1 MLKSLPVRILWHSL
15 NWLTRITIITVA
27 ITSIVCALT
36 IIVFRYWLL
45 PDIEQFHNKITTSLS
60 NAMGNPV
67 SIGKIEG
74 NWNGLHPHLNFTDVR
89 ILDSRGLPALV
100 LPHIDASLS
109 WLSLLTAELR
119 LNSLEIDQPKIL
131 VRRNNQGQIFIGS
144 VALATGG
151 TNNNLSDWILHQSRI
166 VVRKAIIIWL
176 DEQRGAPPLVLNQV
190 NLRIEN
196 LFNHHQFALRAVPPD
211 KLSTPLDVRGDFYGT
226 HFNKPI
232 SWHGQLF
239 SQLDHTDILAWR
251 PWINLPPQLSRGR
264 GALRGWLGIENG
276 KISRLTADMALRDVA
291 TQLTGDVPEMDVH
304 YLHGRTAWKMLR
316 DGWEVTTH
324 HLSMR
329 LHNGVQLQP
338 TDFYFRTIQAS
349 PSHPASGELRAN
361 LLQLESLVSLSNF
374 FPLNAELRTQ
384 VLAYAPRG
392 KVSNLDMRWQG
403 TPKKLTDYD
412 IKGQF
417 QNLAMLQVGTQPGF
431 SGLTVSV
438 NGSQKSGFLNIN
450 TRDLTL
456 NAPGIMREPL
466 SFHTLTGQLK
476 WQRKKGEIAVTANN
490 VSISNDDLA
499 GNLYGSYHSK
509 SGTLGIADL
518 TVNLTRGEIK
528 HAARYTPLIAL
539 APKDNDYLNS
549 ALLSGHTEDF
559 HLRLKGNLSDFPLNG
574 TTESLFE
581 ITAHA
586 QDAAMKFAPDWP
598 KIENMSGDFL
608 IHNNKMQIHAT
619 SSSLLGAKIQNL
631 SIIQPDMS
639 VPDTPL
645 QIKGEA
651 DASNNTFLQF
661 IQKSPVRSYIKGFTD
676 EIQASGKGHLDLSAQ
691 IPLLMSKPAKI
702 SGLFRL
708 QDSDINLGTGVP
720 WLRNTRGELSFTE
733 SNMQTRDVSATI
745 LGGIAH
751 LEVKTFKGGE
761 VRAAIQGHTDFGAL
775 HTKNPLLAQLHGNT
789 AWDAN
794 VSVINKQAHLILQ
807 SNLQGISSSLPAPF
821 NKRADEQWPLRVEK
835 KNITYHQDLIT
846 AQLGKQFNARLI
858 SHEERGTN
866 TIERGVI
873 HFGVHQNDTSKPLKK
888 GLWLTGNLPILS
900 LQGWGGFSTGT
911 GPSLAIAGAN
921 LHIEKL
927 MGYGASFDDLKISAI
942 QQGDNVTAQ
951 LSSTQLN
958 GKVIW
963 QPHGYNGTSK
973 LTAHLKNLYWLG
985 DNEPEAATKIIKPKK
1000 TVTHPQDIT
1009 ALDIAI
1015 EDFQLK
1021 GKKIGRFDLVGYPE
1035 MHDWRMR
1042 RLHISNPDGNL
1053 TGDGVW
1059 RDELSHMNSQ
1069 VNLSLKISNAG
1080 KILARSGYPNTVKN
1094 GSGELIA
1101 KLSWDGAP
1109 NEFNYAT
1116 LGGTL
1121 KLDTG
1126 KGQFLKMDPG
1136 IGKLLGIL
1144 SLQALPKRI
1153 TLDFTDVFSSGFEFD
1168 NINGNATITQ
1178 GMMQTKNL
1186 HIEGS
1191 AAKVTMQ
1198 GQINLNNETQN
1209 MHIVILPT
1217 LGSSVSMLSAFAA
1230 GPLVGI
1236 GTLIVSKVLGNPLD
1250 NLVSF
1255 EYNVTGK
1262 WDKPDVVKVGEKP
1275 VKKLDTPKKP

>member
-1 MLKSLPVRILWHSL
+1 MLNSLPVRLLWHSL
-15 NWLTRITIITVA
+15 NWLTRITIITLA
-27 ITSIVCALT
+27 ISSVVCALT

-60 NAMGNPV
+60 NAIGNPV

-119 LNSLEIDQPKIL
+119 LNSLEIDQPIIL

-144 VALATGG
+144 VPLATGG

-176 DEQRGAPPLVLNQV
+176 DEQRDAPPLVLKQV

-196 LFNHHQFALRAVPPD
+196 LFSHHQFSLRAVPPD
-211 KLSTPLDVRGDFYGT
+211 KVSTPLDVRGDFYGT
-226 HFNKPI
+226 QFNKPA
-232 SWHGQLF
+232 SWHGQAF
-239 SQLDHTDILAWR
+239 AQLDHTDILAWR
-251 PWINLPPQLSRGR
+251 PWINFPPQLSRGR

-276 KISRLTADMALRDVA
+276 KISKLTVDMALRDVA

-304 YLHGRTAWKMLR
+304 YLHGRTTWKTLP

-329 LHNGVQLQP
+329 LHNGVHLQP

-349 PSHPASGELRAN
+349 PSHPASGELHAN

-374 FPLNAELRTQ
+374 FPLDAELRTQ

-392 KVSNLDMRWQG
+392 KVLNLDMRWQG
-403 TPKKLTDYD
+403 TPKKLTDYE

-431 SGLTVSV
+431 SGLTLSV
-438 NGSQKSGFLNIN
+438 NGSQKSGYLNIN
-450 TRDLTL
+450 THDLTL

-476 WQRKKGEIAVTANN
+476 WQRKKGEIAVTADNI
-490 VSISNDDLA
+490 SISNDDLA

-518 TVNLTRGEIK
+518 TINLTRGEIK
-528 HAARYTPLIAL
+528 QAARYTPLIVL
-539 APKDNDYLNS
+539 SPKDNDYLNS

-598 KIENMSGDFL
+598 KLENMTGDFL
-608 IHNNKMQIHAT
+608 IHNNKMQIHA
-619 SSSLLGAKIQNL
+619 SSSSILGAKIQNL

-639 VPDTPL
+639 MPDTPL
-645 QIKGEA
+645 QIKGEV
-651 DASNNTFLQF
+651 DASNNIFLQF
-661 IQKSPVRSYIKGFTD
+661 IQQSPVRSYIKGFTD
-676 EIQASGKGHLDLSAQ
+676 GIQASGKGHLDLSAQ
-691 IPLLMSKPAKI
+691 IPLLMTKPAKI

-708 QDSDINLGTGVP
+708 QDSDINLGNGVP

-733 SNMQTRDVSATI
+733 SNMQTHNVSATI
-745 LGGIAH
+745 LGGIAQ
-751 LEVKTFKGGE
+751 LEVQTFKGGE
-761 VRAAIQGHTDFGAL
+761 VRATIQGHTDLDAL
-775 HTKNPLLAQLHGNT
+775 HTKNPLLAQLHGKT
-789 AWDAN
+789 AWNAN
-794 VSVINKQAHLILQ
+794 ISIINKQAHLILQ
-807 SNLQGISSSLPAPF
+807 SNLLGISSRLPAPF

-835 KNITYHQDLIT
+835 KNRAYHQDLIT
-846 AQLGKQFNARLI
+846 AQLDKQFSARLI

-873 HFGVHQNDTSKPLKK
+873 HFGKHHNDTSKPLKK

-900 LQGWGGFSTGT
+900 LQGWGGFSTST
-911 GPSLAIAGAN
+911 GPSLAIAGVH
-921 LHIEKL
+921 LHIDKL
-927 MGYGASFDDLKISAI
+927 TGYGASFNNLEIRTKQEGNNIH
-942 QQGDNVTAQ
+942 AQ
-951 LSSTQLN
+951 LTSTQLN
-958 GKVIW
+958 GQIVW
-963 QPHGYNGTSK
+963 QPHGYKNSAK
-973 LTAHLKNLYWLG
+973 VTARLHNLYWLK
-985 DNEPEAATKIIKPKK
+985 EAAPTTK
-1000 TVTHPQDIT
+1000 TVKSSKMASHPSDLP
-1009 ALDIAI
+1009 ALDISI
-1015 EDFQLK
+1015 ENFQLK
-1021 GKKIGRFDLVGYPE
+1021 GKKMGRFELVGYPE
-1035 MHDWRMR
+1035 GQDWRLR
-1042 RLHISNPDGNL
+1042 RLHITNPDGRI
-1053 TGDGVW
+1053 TGDGLW
-1059 RDELSHMNSQ
+1059 HEDKDKMNTQ
-1069 VNLSLKISNAG
+1069 VKLLLKISNAG
-1080 KILARSGYPNTVKN
+1080 EILARSGYPNTVKN
-1094 GSGELIA
+1094 GTGELIA
-1101 KLSWDGAP
+1101 KLNWDGSPDA
-1109 NEFNYAT
+1109 FNYAT

-1168 NINGNATITQ
+1168 NINGDATITQ
-1178 GMMQTKNL
+1178 GIIQTKNL

-1209 MHIVILPT
+1209 MHIVILPA

-1230 GPLVGI
+1230 GPWVGI

-1250 NLVSF
+1250 NLMSF

-1262 WDKPDVVKVGEKP
+1262 WDKPDIVKVGEKP